1 MYKKIIKIVSFD
13 YEIASKNSERVSR
26 ISNFQGNTLSSV
38 MEGRISEISRGSV
51 PRDRLSV
58 HGTRIRG
65 GSGGGKFIT
74 GSPIRIISTDAPSTE
89 LEHEIGR
96 VATDLEGTSCITVPN
111 GIFPFRFLC
120 SDSPPLLRD
129 SAGDR
134 NCGRIA
140 YSAR

>member
-1 MYKKIIKIVSFD
+1 MFHAFPIFK
-13 YEIASKNSERVSR
+13 EIHFRASWKEEFQKYLEAL
-26 ISNFQGNTLSSV
+26 FQGIDSPC
-38 MEGRISEISRGSV
+38 ME
-51 PRDRLSV
+51 
-58 HGTRIRG
+58 HGLEEG

-96 VATDLEGTSCITVPN
+96 VATDLEGTSCITVSN